1 MNATTINATGI
12 NAAWETF
19 TRTTNAVLAPAR
31 MPEDA
36 ERLYALM
43 DATLEEMDARG
54 DSPSS
59 QALLHIVGTLIEE
72 WEAEHEPPIPDTD
85 PREHLR
91 EIMQERGISQYQLA
105 KEGVVSQST
114 LSQILAGKRE
124 ISRALA
130 KKLSA
135 RFNMSPAVFL

>member
-1 MNATTINATGI
+1 MNVTAI

-19 TRTTNAVLAPAR
+19 TRDTNAILAPAR
-31 MPEDA
+31 TTEDA

-43 DATLEEMDARG
+43 DATLEEIDARG
-54 DSPSS
+54 DSPARQS
-59 QALLHIVGTLIEE
+59 LLHIVGTLIEE
-72 WEAEHEPPIPDTD
+72 WEAEHEPPPQDTD

-91 EIMQERGISQYQLA
+91 AIMQEHDVSQYQLA

-124 ISRALA
+124 ISKALA
-130 KKLSA
+130 KSLGA
-135 RFNMSPAVFL
+135 RFKVSPAVFL